1 MLGNSEPEDLFATV
15 PGIGEALAARIH
27 ETLRIDTLEELELAA
42 HDGRLLHVH
51 GMGERRVR
59 AVREALDAMLRRSTR
74 RRARLVGPRS
84 HRGEVPPIE
93 VLSRIDAEYRELV
106 ERDALPRIAPRR
118 FNPQKR
124 RWLPIW
130 HTHRDGWDF
139 DVMYSNSARAHRL
152 GRTSDWVVIYY
163 GRDGD
168 EGQCTAV
175 TESHGPARG
184 RRVIR
189 GREAESIAAELH
201 DDAALT
207 NAAYR

>member
-1 MLGNSEPEDLFATV
+1 
-15 PGIGEALAARIH
+15 
-27 ETLRIDTLEELELAA
+27 
-42 HDGRLLHVH
+42 
-51 GMGERRVR
+51 MGERRVR

-84 HRGEVPPIE
+84 DRGELPAVD
-93 VLSRIDAEYRELV
+93 LLLTIDREYRELV
-106 ERDALPRIAPRR
+106 DRDALPRIAPRR
-118 FNPQKR
+118 FNPEHR

-139 DVMYSNSARAHRL
+139 DVMYSNTGRAHTL
-152 GRTSDWVVIYY
+152 GRTADWVVIYY

-175 TESHGPARG
+175 TEPHGPFRG

-189 GREAESIAAELH
+189 GREPESVAAVPAQLAPLRAGPRMRHSPEH
-201 DDAALT
+201 V
-207 NAAYR
+207 RGKP